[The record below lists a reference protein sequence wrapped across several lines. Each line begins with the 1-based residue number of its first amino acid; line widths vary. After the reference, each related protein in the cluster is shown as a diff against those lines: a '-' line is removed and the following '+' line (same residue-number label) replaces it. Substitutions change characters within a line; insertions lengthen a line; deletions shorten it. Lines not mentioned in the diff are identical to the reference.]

1 MREADVDEPSEWSL
15 FDPGNVGA
23 YLGRVEKVRPGQR
36 DVTILDARQTDDRK
50 AGLVTVLLSV
60 APGGVPTEVSP
71 LRAPTAHIEWGVSGG
86 RDSVDVDFLHGQALS
101 ITATFIRIV
110 ASFPLASETLFGG
123 GGLGPA
129 FGVTDPDDDAQI
141 LLLGASLGAMP
152 HAQSAFG
159 ATPRLTTF
167 AALGEDGATPFVP
180 VPNHAQSVTVL
191 APPGVA
197 SVDIGAFSA
206 PVLGAELY
214 ASTVTPGVDVAALP
228 LARAVQ
234 FVRVVPTLAT
244 GSSAPAFLTLLWTIG
259 L

>member
-1 MREADVDEPSEWSL
+1 MDVDEPSEFSL

-23 YLGRVEKVRPGQR
+23 YLGRVEKVRPGQK

-86 RDSVDVDFLHGQALS
+86 RDFVDVDFLHGQALS

-110 ASFPLASETLFGG
+110 ASFPLASEILFGG
-123 GGLGPA
+123 GELGPD
-129 FGVTDPDDDAQI
+129 FGVTDPNDDAQV

-152 HAQSAFG
+152 HAQAAFG
-159 ATPRLTTF
+159 ATPRLTTIVEV
-167 AALGEDGATPFVP
+167 GDDGAPFVP

-191 APPGVA
+191 APRGVS
-197 SVDIGAFSA
+197 SVQLAAFSA
-206 PVLGAELY
+206 PAAGAELY
-214 ASTVTPGVDVAALP
+214 GSTITPGADVGALP
-228 LARAVQ
+228 IARGVE
-234 FVRVVPTLAT
+234 FVRVFAPTVLPI
-244 GSSAPAFLTLLWTIG
+244 SLLWTIG

>member
-1 MREADVDEPSEWSL
+1 MDEPCEWSL
-15 FDPGNVGA
+15 FEPGNVGA

-36 DVTILDARQTDDRK
+36 DVTILDARQTDDRN
-50 AGLVTVLLSV
+50 AGLVTILLSV

-110 ASFPLASETLFGG
+110 ATFPLASEIVFGG
-123 GGLGPA
+123 GELGPD
-129 FGVTDPDDDAQI
+129 FGVTDPDDDAQM

-152 HAQSAFG
+152 HAQAAFG

-167 AALGEDGATPFVP
+167 AAIADDGATPFVP

-191 APPGVA
+191 APPDVTN
-197 SVDIGAFSA
+197 VEVGAFTA
-206 PVLGAELY
+206 PALGAELY
-214 ASTVTPGVDVAALP
+214 GSNLTPGADVAAFP
-228 LARAVQ
+228 IARGVE
-234 FVRVVPTLAT
+234 FVRVVPPAAS
-244 GSSAPAFLTLLWTIG
+244 GGGPAPTFLTLLWTIG